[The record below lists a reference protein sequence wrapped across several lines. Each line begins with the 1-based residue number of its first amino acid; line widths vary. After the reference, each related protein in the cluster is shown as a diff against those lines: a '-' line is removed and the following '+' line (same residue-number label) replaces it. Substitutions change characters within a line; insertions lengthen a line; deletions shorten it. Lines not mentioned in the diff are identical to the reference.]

1 MYIPSSSSGLEEM
14 SNLEELD
21 VQCNLL
27 SFLGVLGVLG
37 ALPHLR
43 VLTLLDNPLVFHPS
57 YRTRVITML
66 NPATANKEVSVY
78 SDIKTM
84 SEPACVHCVVH
95 HFFNLDFHHP
105 PLRGE

>member
-1 MYIPSSSSGLEEM
+1 MYIPSSFSGLEEM

-57 YRTRVITML
+57 YRTRVLTML
-66 NPATANKEVSVY
+66 NPATANKEVGVY
-78 SDIKTM
+78 CDLKT
-84 SEPACVHCVVH
+84 V
-95 HFFNLDFHHP
+95 
-105 PLRGE
+105 